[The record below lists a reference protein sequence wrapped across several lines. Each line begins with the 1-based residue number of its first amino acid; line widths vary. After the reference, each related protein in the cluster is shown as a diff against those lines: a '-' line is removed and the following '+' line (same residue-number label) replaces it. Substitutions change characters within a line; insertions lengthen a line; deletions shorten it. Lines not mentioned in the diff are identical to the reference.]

1 MAEKRKGKR
10 GGKFRVILSLI
21 VPAALV
27 AGAVLLFPLLKPEKP
42 APPPPTPEET
52 IRRKIRSSFDPEE
65 YTVTRFSR
73 MRTELAADKRIS
85 REVRHQVLVESLAES
100 VNQSFSDFAK
110 LPPEKKAARAKLL
123 CEDAARTKLFC
134 RMTTERKRREALDRI
149 ANTPGGR
156 AQLERAADII
166 ANELSPQDREMLGPA
181 IRTWKEILEG
191 K

>member
-10 GGKFRVILSLI
+10 GGKIRLILFLI

-27 AGAVLLFPLLKPEKP
+27 AGAFLLFPLLKPEKP
-42 APPPPTPEET
+42 APPPTPEET

-100 VNQSFSDFAK
+100 VNGSFSDFAK